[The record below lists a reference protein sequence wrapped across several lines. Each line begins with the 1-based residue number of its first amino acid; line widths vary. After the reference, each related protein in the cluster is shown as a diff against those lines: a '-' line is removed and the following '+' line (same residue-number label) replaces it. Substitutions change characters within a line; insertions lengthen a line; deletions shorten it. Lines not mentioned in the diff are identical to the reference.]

1 MINYAAFIQSV
12 NQVFNDQANPSAIIQ
27 NVKSQAVFTE
37 QEQRTMMDAVTQM
50 NNKIKA
56 ERILLKPS
64 FMDFDRS

>member
-37 QEQRTMMDAVTQM
+37 QEQQTMMDAVTQM